1 LTLGF
6 DLNRVNTTSP
16 FRTIPFEGEYFTA
29 DNLGNLFLVSDRND
43 LIKVNA
49 KGEVL
54 AKVNFK
60 VYGKLESLD
69 VSNPFELYAFYKEQ
83 QFVLILD
90 NMLSVLAKLD
100 LSDVSNGE
108 VTSVCRSYDNQLW
121 LYDASRTKLM
131 KYDKTLNVTEESL
144 PFATWS
150 SQRWNPHFMI
160 DNEQH
165 VLLLDSNQGVVVF
178 DAFGNYFKRI
188 QFLKKPDI
196 QVEAS
201 KVYYRSDSL
210 IVGYDYKLF
219 NSDTARVPFPFSQ
232 YRITKNRLYIQND
245 RSIEVY

>member
-1 LTLGF
+1 M
-6 DLNRVNTTSP
+6 NTNKP
-16 FRTIPFEGEYFTA
+16 FQSIPYEGEYFTA
-29 DNLGNLFLVSDRND
+29 DNLGNLFLVSKRND
-43 LIKVNA
+43 LIKVNS

-100 LSDVSNGE
+100 LSDISNGE
-108 VTSVCRSYDNQLW
+108 VTAVCRSYDNQLW
-121 LYDASRTKLM
+121 LFDASRTKLM
-131 KYDKTLNVTEESL
+131 KYDKTLNATEESL

-150 SQRWNPHFMI
+150 SEKWKPHYMI

-165 VLLLDSNQGVVVF
+165 LILLDSIQGVAVF
-178 DAFGNYFKRI
+178 DAFANYFKRI

-201 KVYYRSDSL
+201 RIYYRSDSL

-219 NSDTARVPFPFSQ
+219 QSDTARVPFTFNQ
-232 YRITKNRLYIQND
+232 YRITKNRLYIQNAKA
-245 RSIEVY
+245 IQVY